1 MKIRSLI
8 LILAMLLFTEVRA
21 GSYRPVQQIAF
32 EFYGDSIALTG
43 LHASFVDFDGPL
55 TEANIKSFY
64 DQMENGGY
72 DQVITALR
80 NYRSERKPDDWL
92 YYQLIRKTAQ
102 YLSPKGDNYTRYTL
116 YKWYFLSKTGFDA
129 TLKVAGDK
137 LLFYVQC
144 DEQIYDIPYYTNDG
158 KQYVCLNYH
167 DYGSIDFNTTK
178 FEPVKIEVP
187 EARGS
192 FSYKLTHLPSFS
204 SQDYVE
210 KDLAFNYQDV
220 DYRFKLKLNPKVKNI
235 FANYPVADYR
245 LYFNMP
251 LSQTTYESLI
261 PQLKENVRQ
270 MGTKQG
276 VDYLMRFTRY
286 AFLYQPDRQNFGKEK
301 RLMAEQTLLYE
312 GSDCE
317 DRAALFFYLVK
328 EIYNLPM
335 LVLAYPEHVTI
346 AVKFDKPVGKPIIYN
361 GERYTICEPTPQ
373 GKDVPLG
380 RVSPELQDKSYEV
393 AVVYNPR

>member
-1 MKIRSLI
+1 MKIRL
-8 LILAMLLFTEVRA
+8 LILAIATLLFTDVKA
-21 GSYRPVQQIAF
+21 GSPRPVQQIAF
-32 EFYGDSIALTG
+32 EFYGDSISLTG
-43 LHASFVDFDGPL
+43 LHASFVDFDEPL
-55 TEANIKSFY
+55 TEINIRAFY
-64 DQMENGGY
+64 EQMENGGY
-72 DQVITALR
+72 DQVVTALR
-80 NYRSERKPDDWL
+80 NYRSDRKPDDWL

-102 YLSPKGDNYTRYTL
+102 YLSPKGDNYPRYTL

-144 DEQIYDIPYYTNDG
+144 DEQIYDIPYYTNKG

-167 DYGSIDFNTTK
+167 DYGSIDFNANK
-178 FEPVKIEVP
+178 FEPVKIDVP
-187 EARGS
+187 EATGS

-210 KDLAFNYQDV
+210 KDLAFNYQDI

-235 FANYPVADYR
+235 FANYPVADYQ

-261 PQLKENVRQ
+261 PQLRENVRQ

-346 AVKFDKPVGKPIIYN
+346 AVKFDKPIGKPIIYN

-380 RVSPELQDKSYEV
+380 RISPELQNESYEV